1 MAITDTIKRPLGAGS
16 QGADVAAWQQ
26 QMAVT
31 YRFGKPLYTG
41 PIDGVWNDAC
51 TQGTIQFNDIYLK
64 PSGALAWNAR
74 SDTLSPP
81 ALRAAPGWILD
92 MPAPVVNG
100 FPPEVAASVTNPV
113 AKAAQPAPKS
123 LPEAAPSALPV
134 AAAKPEIELDAAE
147 AAPEAATA
155 KPVTTIAVAPL
166 APLKP
171 REIAAPAAN
180 KAIALAT
187 EMPAP
192 AVVAP
197 AAPQPPANSDMA
209 LSATIDT
216 SQFNRPGYGT
226 MAPIPNPG
234 SRAERRDTNA
244 PSRAGVSSI
253 PLSPIP
259 APAGSGRVWMP
270 SDIKPTEYDPSKP
283 TAQPA
288 AEVPQVVAPVRPAP
302 ATLNPAPAIAAEAP
316 APATTST
323 PPKGFGQ
330 TVKNIVN
337 SVFPPQEKAPVAPSL
352 GVDTSE
358 KPAASA
364 IATDV
369 AAAPV
374 PILSGG
380 PKAPA
385 REEKPAAQNAPLA
398 AAPQPVPARQPVVE
412 TPAPVAMIPPA
423 PVVVATQPAEAKI
436 APLPPIS
443 PRVEQLLAD
452 LKRAGV
458 TLIDPKAAPAKPTVN
473 VVIEPPQPAAATPV
487 TAPLAAAAPAAAP
500 APVVTASAAPK
511 PPAAP
516 NLLGQTLTSTQQFL
530 AGFTAAKPE
539 ALKIEVTDLTSDAA
553 AAAPAQ
559 AAPMEPVPAA
569 GAPAGFMTA
578 SVVAAPPA
586 SAVVPPTSKDEIFDL
601 EDGEITGPEPYRTPS
616 IRYGDK
622 EIIPSIPLELP
633 FGRPED
639 KQRAWIR
646 ENGIS
651 TKRISPFLVNV
662 DVGSDYGMRRHPIQG
677 VNKMH
682 RGIDVPVAGL
692 RDRRLVAPIGGFI
705 DVDRDARGKEGSMII
720 IHGDDDKDYMLM
732 HLSKGSIPKHWRD
745 GDRVEMGE
753 LIAIAGGTGRVT
765 GPHLHFEIRENV
777 LHRDTAIDPDKLY
790 HERLERHGTWK
801 RDVTEPLTAAEG
813 AALRQGRAVRS
824 GKAPGRPADDVT
836 SAQPT
841 DGPQPYTKLYPDDAE
856 RLARAAEIKEQET
869 KATTQVAF
877 SPDGAQ
883 AGGADLAS
891 PSTPPDIKPGE
902 PTLRPAR

>member
-41 PIDGVWNDAC
+41 PIDGVWNDEL
-51 TQGTIQFNDIYLK
+51 TQSTGVFNETYMK
-64 PSGALAWNAR
+64 PSGALPWNAR
-74 SDTLSPP
+74 SDTVSPE
-81 ALRAAPGWILD
+81 ALRKVPVWILD

-147 AAPEAATA
+147 AAPVAATA

-171 REIAAPAAN
+171 REIAAPAAT
-180 KAIALAT
+180 KAIAPPT
-187 EMPAP
+187 DIPAP
-192 AVVAP
+192 VVVAP
-197 AAPQPPANSDMA
+197 AAPQPPAMPDMA
-209 LSATIDT
+209 LRTAIDT

-234 SRAERRDTNA
+234 SRAERRDTDA

-259 APAGSGRVWMP
+259 APAGSGIVW
-270 SDIKPTEYDPSKP
+270 SKP

-302 ATLNPAPAIAAEAP
+302 ATLNPAPAIGAEP
-316 APATTST
+316 PPPATTST

-352 GVDTSE
+352 AVDTSE

-369 AAAPV
+369 AAAPA

-385 REEKPAAQNAPLA
+385 REEKPVAQNAPLA
-398 AAPQPVPARQPVVE
+398 AAPQPAPARPPVVE
-412 TPAPVAMIPPA
+412 TPAPVAMRPPA
-423 PVVVATQPAEAKI
+423 PVRVATQPAEAKP
-436 APLPPIS
+436 APMPPIS

-452 LKRAGV
+452 LKRGVPGV
-458 TLIDPKAAPAKPTVN
+458 TLSDPEAAPAKPTN
-473 VVIEPPQPAAATPV
+473 VVIEPPQPAAAAPV
-487 TAPLAAAAPAAAP
+487 AAPVAAAAAPAP
-500 APVVTASAAPK
+500 FVKASAAPK
-511 PPAAP
+511 PSAAP
-516 NLLGQTLTSTQQFL
+516 NLLGQTLTNPQQFL
-530 AGFTAAKPE
+530 AGFTAAKPEAPAAKPE

-553 AAAPAQ
+553 AAEPAQ

-569 GAPAGFMTA
+569 PAPAGFMTA

-790 HERLERHGTWK
+790 PERLERHGTWK

-824 GKAPGRPADDVT
+824 GKAPGKPAGDVT

-841 DGPQPYTKLYPDDAE
+841 DGPQLYTKLYPHDAE